1 MKPTEII
8 AVIDVGSNTIRI
20 LIGKLQKDK
29 IIKIYHDRAVTQLG
43 KNINTTKRLNN
54 NSIEKSI
61 KIIKKFKAIAEEFNS
76 TEIIAIGTS
85 ALRES
90 LDGQDFCNKVREE
103 SGLSLKIIT
112 GNQEAYYMLE
122 GIVAG
127 LKVQKKELF
136 AIDIG
141 GGSTEWIYLDGQEI
155 LKGSIPSGA
164 LRDYKIFFKSDPPL
178 QFEIENF
185 YQDLRKKI
193 EKNIPLLR
201 INKIY
206 VTGGT
211 ATTIAMIEKKLD
223 FYSSEDVHL
232 TKISIKNLKSIFSKI
247 SKIPVNSR
255 KNIAG
260 LTQDR
265 AGIIIPGIIIM
276 DSICEYVKA
285 KEIIVSDYGLMEGI
299 MKNYKDFC
307 YN

>member
-20 LIGKLQKDK
+20 LIGKLKKDK

-223 FYSSEDVHL
+223 FYNSEDVHL

-247 SKIPVNSR
+247 SKLPVNSR

>member
-141 GGSTEWIYLDGQEI
+141 GGSTEWIYLYGQEI

-164 LRDYKIFFKSDPPL
+164 LRDYKTFFKSDPPL

-185 YQDLRKKI
+185 YRDLRKKI